1 MLGQNVRY
9 STEEMME
16 KIDAVTVRDLQRV
29 GERLMESPLS
39 MAAMGTL
46 TDVPT
51 KREVEA
57 ALHTD
62 GGRLSAK
69 RRLFSFR

>member
-1 MLGQNVRY
+1 
-9 STEEMME
+9 
-16 KIDAVTVRDLQRV
+16 
-29 GERLMESPLS
+29 MESPLS

-62 GGRLSAK
+62 GGRLNAK